1 MKKCFL
7 LLTLLT
13 MSASLMAQEASV
25 QTQEPVKEKKF
36 TITPRAGFAASRFK
50 GHLFHQ
56 PTGTPWVATAYSER
70 GASSSNILTVQ
81 NELLKGKFGN
91 YNYVVTNV
99 RKNK

>member
-36 TITPRAGFAASRFK
+36 TITPRAGMAICCDMLSAINQTERQE
-50 GHLFHQ
+50 LFNEYILSFPEWQ
-56 PTGTPWVATAYSER
+56 ND
-70 GASSSNILTVQ
+70 SSSMPSYLINPDLYGKDAIPETP
-81 NELLKGKFGN
+81 ELLN
-91 YNYVVTNV
+91 
-99 RKNK
+99 